1 MKKNEFFEQA
11 KKDLNLSD
19 KQYHDLVNKIFS
31 SISESLIKGENVKIR
46 GFGTFKITN
55 YKARNGRN
63 PKTGENIRIPAK
75 RVIKLNVAKD
85 LKNEVQKYES

>member
-11 KKDLNLSD
+11 KKDLNMSD
-19 KQYHDLVNKIFS
+19 KQYHEVVNRIFD
-31 SISESLIKGENVKIR
+31 SISEALIKGENVKIR

-63 PKTGENIRIPAK
+63 PKTGQNIRIPSK

-85 LKNEVQKYES
+85 LKNEVQKFES

>member
-1 MKKNEFFEQA
+1 MKKNEVFEKA
-11 KKDLNLSD
+11 KKELNMSD
-19 KQYHDLVNKIFS
+19 KQYHEVFSKIFD
-31 SISESLIKGENVKIR
+31 SISKSLIKGEEVKIR

-75 RVIKLNVAKD
+75 RVIKLNVSKD
-85 LKNEVQKYES
+85 LKTEVQNFK

>member
-1 MKKNEFFEQA
+1 MKKN
-11 KKDLNLSD
+11 LNREE
-19 KQYHDLVNKIFS
+19 VNKVFN

-46 GFGTFKITN
+46 GFGTFKLSK

-75 RVIKLNVAKD
+75 TVIKLNVAKN
-85 LKNEVQKYES
+85 LKNEIQNHQS

>member
-1 MKKNEFFEQA
+1 MKKTDIFEQT
-11 KKDLNLSD
+11 KKDLNMSD
-19 KQYHDLVNKIFS
+19 KQYHEVVNRIFN

-63 PKTGENIRIPAK
+63 PKTGQSIRIPAK

-85 LKNEVQKYES
+85 LKSEVQKFES